1 MLIKQIENYNLYLCS
16 QSPRRKELLK
26 GMDLTFEVLK
36 TNVEES
42 YPPSLSPVEIAEYLS
57 NLKLSAI
64 PMDQYPDNSIFIGC
78 DTIVVMDQKIMGKP
92 ANEKEAFEI
101 ISQLSGK
108 KHNVITGVTVASK
121 KRKITS
127 HRTTIV
133 SFKEF
138 TPEEI
143 DYYIKK
149 YKPFDK
155 AGGYGIQEWIGFIGI
170 DYIEGSFY
178 NVMGF
183 PTKLVYDM
191 LTEIIQD

>member
-1 MLIKQIENYNLYLCS
+1 
-16 QSPRRKELLK
+16 
-26 GMDLTFEVLK
+26 
-36 TNVEES
+36 
-42 YPPSLSPVEIAEYLS
+42 PPSLSPVEIAEYLS

-64 PMDQYPDNSIFIGC
+64 PMDQYPENSIFIGC
-78 DTIVVMDQKIMGKP
+78 DTIVVLGQTIMGKP

-101 ISQLSGK
+101 ISQLSGR
-108 KHNVITGVTVASK
+108 KHNVITGVTVARK
-121 KRKITS
+121 NRKITS

-138 TPEEI
+138 TSEEI
-143 DYYIKK
+143 DYYIKR
-149 YKPFDK
+149 YKPYDK

-191 LTEIIQD
+191 LTEIIRE